1 MNVINE
7 VGVILDFVLRQ
18 TVKILP
24 LFLLTVFL
32 ALLVRSLKLD
42 QTIRKAFKHRMEVS
56 ILLASLVG
64 AFSPFCSCTVIPV
77 VNGLL
82 MSGVPLAPVMAFWI
96 ASPLMDPEVFTL
108 SIGFLG
114 LPLATARLVAA
125 VVLSILAGGITWFFT
140 RNQPSGTHYLKTQ
153 AAAKKPSILLVNE
166 PSAVPSMGMATV
178 NIDLAN
184 PMGQCGCSSKSNP
197 VISMQSQ
204 GSAACCA
211 APAIDIT
218 AGSQFNFLESLRMI
232 DWNQFARQFLVES
245 LSLGRWLLVAF
256 ALEAIIGR
264 YVPQQAIAN
273 WLGGDRIWAVPLA
286 ALIGVPLYINNAGAL
301 PIVAGLLQQGL
312 QPGAAVAFLV
322 AGPTTTIPAMTAVFG
337 IMKKR
342 VFALYLAIVFVGAIL
357 MGWLVNW
364 IWAF

>member
-7 VGVILDFVLRQ
+7 VGVILEFVLRQ

-24 LFLLTVFL
+24 LFSLTVFL
-32 ALLVRSLKLD
+32 SLLVRSLNLD
-42 QTIRKAFKHRMEVS
+42 QIIRKAFQHRMEVS
-56 ILLASLVG
+56 ILMASLVG

-96 ASPLMDPEVFTL
+96 ASPLMDPEIFTL
-108 SIGFLG
+108 SIGILG
-114 LPLATARLVAA
+114 LPLATARLVSA
-125 VVLSILAGGITWFFT
+125 VVLSLMAGGVTWFLT
-140 RNQPSGTHYLKTQ
+140 RKQISGTHYLKAR
-153 AAAKKPSILLVNE
+153 AAAKKPSMLLVNE
-166 PSAVPSMGMATV
+166 SVSISSTSMVAI
-178 NIDLAN
+178 NIDLEN
-184 PMGQCGCSSKSNP
+184 TKGQCGCDSASSP
-197 VISMQSQ
+197 VISIQTH

-211 APAIDIT
+211 APAIVNSQ
-218 AGSQFNFLESLRMI
+218 GSQFNFLESLRNI
-232 DWNQFARQFLVES
+232 DWNQFTRQLLVES
-245 LSLGRWLLVAF
+245 VSLGRWLLVAF

-264 YVPQQAIAN
+264 YVPQNAIAN
-273 WLGGDRIWAVPLA
+273 WLGGNNFWEVPLA

-301 PIVAGLLQQGL
+301 PIVAALLQQGL
-312 QPGAAVAFLV
+312 QAGAVVAFLI

-357 MGWLVNW
+357 MGWMVNW
-364 IWAF
+364 IGVL